1 VCFRCT
7 FPIPLNLVATKS
19 HYNIEKTGGNSN
31 NSNSNNNNTSS
42 GATTANMN
50 SNNSNIRSNGA
61 MNHYINHNGQQH
73 GSNGSNVPFRA
84 GDWKCTSCQ
93 YHNFAKNVMCLRC
106 NKPKIRQANRNGMN
120 SNGVRMWETHTNNYL
135 NQEQNRY
142 SNNYN
147 GRSREDTMKSDKSR

>member
-1 VCFRCT
+1 
-7 FPIPLNLVATKS
+7 
-19 HYNIEKTGGNSN
+19 
-31 NSNSNNNNTSS
+31 
-42 GATTANMN
+42 
-50 SNNSNIRSNGA
+50 